1 MSNKHQSGPSPASA
15 RPQDDE
21 RMNHVER
28 DAPHRADDHTGM
40 GSRQA
45 DTFDREASAQ
55 MMDPHR
61 RRQFQDRWN
70 ESLLPSLPPKNGFH
84 RCWVSTSHPVDTPQ
98 RRKRNGYN
106 FVMLD
111 DVKHEGWSAEANSV
125 KDGVMAGAVMW
136 REMVAMETTI
146 ENYEAYM
153 REFHFEQP
161 REQAQGIF
169 DGLDALADDARSKG
183 GKITLEEGMRD
194 LRERVQN
201 PRKDMFDLS

>member
-1 MSNKHQSGPSPASA
+1 MSNKNH
-15 RPQDDE
+15 DE
-21 RMNHVER
+21 RMNRAER
-28 DAPHRADDHTGM
+28 DDPPRAADHAAM

-45 DTFDREASAQ
+45 ETASREASHA
-55 MMDPHR
+55 MSDPHR

-70 ESLLPSLPPKNGFH
+70 ESLLPSLPPKQGFH

-136 REMVAMETTI
+136 REMVAMETTM

-153 REFHFEQP
+153 REFHFDQP
-161 REQAQGIF
+161 REQAMGIF
-169 DGLDALADDARSKG
+169 DGLDQLGDEARSKG
-183 GKITLEEGMRD
+183 GRITLEEGMAD
-194 LRERVQN
+194 LRRRVET
-201 PRKDMFDLS
+201 PRRDMFDLS

>member
-1 MSNKHQSGPSPASA
+1 MSNKNQ
-15 RPQDDE
+15 DE
-21 RMNHVER
+21 RMNRAER
-28 DAPHRADDHTGM
+28 DDPPRAADHAAL

-45 DTFDREASAQ
+45 ETAEREASHA
-55 MMDPHR
+55 MSDPQR

-70 ESLLPSLPPKNGFH
+70 ESLLPSLPPKTGFH

-98 RRKRNGYN
+98 RRRRNGYT

-153 REFHFEQP
+153 REFHYDQP

-169 DGLDALADDARSKG
+169 DGLDALGDEARSKG
-183 GKITLEEGMRD
+183 GRITLEEGMAD
-194 LRERVQN
+194 LRRRVET
-201 PRKDMFDLS
+201 PRRDMFDLS

>member
-1 MSNKHQSGPSPASA
+1 MSEPL
-15 RPQDDE
+15 
-21 RMNHVER
+21 
-28 DAPHRADDHTGM
+28 
-40 GSRQA
+40 
-45 DTFDREASAQ
+45 
-55 MMDPHR
+55 R

-70 ESLLPSLPPKNGFH
+70 ESLLPSLPPKTGFH

-136 REMVAMETTI
+136 REMVAMETTA

-153 REFHFEQP
+153 REFHFDQP

-169 DGLDALADDARSKG
+169 DGLDALGDEARQKG
-183 GKITLEEGMRD
+183 GRITLEEGMHD
-194 LRERVQN
+194 LRRRIET

>member
-1 MSNKHQSGPSPASA
+1 MSKNQ
-15 RPQDDE
+15 QDE
-21 RMNHVER
+21 RMGHQDR
-28 DAPHRADDHTGM
+28 DAPRRSDDHATSNM
-40 GSRQA
+40 RQA
-45 DTFDREASAQ
+45 ETASREADHVAS
-55 MMDPHR
+55 DPIR
-61 RRQFQDRWN
+61 RREFQDRWN
-70 ESLLPSLPPKNGFH
+70 ESLLPSLPPKSGFH
-84 RCWVSTSHPVDTPQ
+84 RCWVSTTHPVDTPQ
-98 RRKRNGYN
+98 RRRRNGYT

-136 REMVAMETTI
+136 REMVAMETTT